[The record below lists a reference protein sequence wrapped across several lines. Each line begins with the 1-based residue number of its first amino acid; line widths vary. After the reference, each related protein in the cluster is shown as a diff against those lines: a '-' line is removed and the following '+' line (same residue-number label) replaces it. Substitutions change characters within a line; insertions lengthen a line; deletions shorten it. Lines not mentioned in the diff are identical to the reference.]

1 MYIQSFCHIHDRRV
15 IVDGQIR
22 FEAADPQTSATD
34 FLADAFR
41 HTGIDYRKF
50 YKMDPLARLG
60 FLAAELILPPP
71 TADEQ
76 PKEDMGIICF
86 NSTSSLA
93 ADRIY
98 QRTIP
103 AGDDFFPSP
112 ADFVYTLPNIVTGE
126 IAIRH
131 KIQGE
136 TMFYVLPTFCPDT
149 IYYIACEAIEE
160 AGLRRLLIGWIDAD
174 IDRLEARVLLC
185 GTQSMGLGR
194 RFTHGAINNLFP

>member
-1 MYIQSFCHIHDRRV
+1 
-15 IVDGQIR
+15 
-22 FEAADPQTSATD
+22 
-34 FLADAFR
+34 
-41 HTGIDYRKF
+41 
-50 YKMDPLARLG
+50 
-60 FLAAELILPPP
+60 
-71 TADEQ
+71 
-76 PKEDMGIICF
+76 MGIICF

>member
-15 IVDGQIR
+15 IVDGQTR
-22 FEAADPQTSATD
+22 FEAADRQTSAAD

-136 TMFYVLPTFCPDT
+136 TMFY
-149 IYYIACEAIEE
+149 
-160 AGLRRLLIGWIDAD
+160 GLRRLLIGWIDAD

-185 GTQSMGLGR
+185 GTRSTGVCR